1 MSCLI
6 NYGVAVPNFMKMI
19 NKTFCSA
26 APSGYLPPAGDEEY
40 DNYDEE
46 ADDSDDYQDPQS
58 QYGEDNQRDSQ
69 SGFRR
74 WDFEEFWRNRFYTWG
89 WG

>member
-1 MSCLI
+1 M
-6 NYGVAVPNFMKMI
+6 AVPNFMKMT
-19 NKTFCSA
+19 NKNFCSA
-26 APSGYLPPAGDEEY
+26 APSGYLPPGGDEEY

-58 QYGEDNQRDSQ
+58 QYGEDSHRDSQ

-74 WDFEEFWRNRFYTWG
+74 
-89 WG
+89 